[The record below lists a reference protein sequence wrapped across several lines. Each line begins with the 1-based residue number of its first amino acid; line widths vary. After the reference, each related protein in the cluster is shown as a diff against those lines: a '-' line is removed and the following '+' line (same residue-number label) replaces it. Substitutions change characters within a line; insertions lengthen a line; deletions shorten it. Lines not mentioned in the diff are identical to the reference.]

1 MLQENQQWDQT
12 FFQDFYQMALLLE
25 NKLYHYFEIQY
36 SH

>member
-12 FFQDFYQMALLLE
+12 FFQDFSQMAQPLE